1 MKISESQSELPLW
14 GSGLENLGYTTQ
26 LPLIPRSTDTSPA
39 DIMDE
44 DNSNGSRS
52 QAGSTS
58 TAEQKGWRFY
68 ISTIV
73 SRRTSNDMLIDLWR
87 SGEQHWLSNVKNV
100 VDKTTEAV
108 NVTNSWYSIPTLFY
122 WCFIEEHF
130 AMACSLIESRYQIS
144 RDSLPQPTPENQD
157 LEFLVYGRHLVC
169 LEKMYR
175 PIIYVAVHYHTLPY
189 HVQNNHP
196 VSQQVFDHAQK
207 ALDTYAILIPNLWH
221 HFRHQWI
228 WNIMRSTFGAAIQII
243 AAVLSRL
250 QNGDAGWCLV
260 PPHNWPAL
268 IRMSIRTLKAWSGEQ
283 GDLDIMRITLER
295 MYQGTCLLAGVRS
308 DM

>member
-1 MKISESQSELPLW
+1 
-14 GSGLENLGYTTQ
+14 
-26 LPLIPRSTDTSPA
+26 
-39 DIMDE
+39 
-44 DNSNGSRS
+44 
-52 QAGSTS
+52 
-58 TAEQKGWRFY
+58 
-68 ISTIV
+68 
-73 SRRTSNDMLIDLWR
+73 
-87 SGEQHWLSNVKNV
+87 
-100 VDKTTEAV
+100 
-108 NVTNSWYSIPTLFY
+108 
-122 WCFIEEHF
+122 
-130 AMACSLIESRYQIS
+130 
-144 RDSLPQPTPENQD
+144 
-157 LEFLVYGRHLVC
+157 
-169 LEKMYR
+169 MYR

-250 QNGDAGWCLV
+250 QNGGAGWCLV

-283 GDLDIMRITLER
+283 GDLDIMRTTLER